1 MKADEPVNALDSVEA
16 RIAAENAKPESC
28 LSKNALCRL
37 LSEQAIELHG
47 SKDKVRGPLYLKTV
61 ELLSKLAGYTKQQL
75 ELTTSSDLVAM
86 LEKRDA
92 E

>member
-1 MKADEPVNALDSVEA
+1 MKADEPVNTLDDVEA
-16 RIAAENAKPESC
+16 RIAAENAKPEAC
-28 LSKNALCRL
+28 LSKTALCRM
-37 LSEQAIELHG
+37 LSDSAVKLHG
-47 SKDKVRGPLYLKTV
+47 STDKVKGPLYLKTV